1 MFCAFWRRLEFTH
14 KRAVEV
20 IVYSPWLP
28 SLPSRYYIWPRCNV
42 GCGITCKERVSL
54 SIPRSQLL
62 KAIRLDVQII
72 FLVAVE
78 NNIAVEF
85 WSEDIIIFKRI
96 DTEFMER

>member
-1 MFCAFWRRLEFTH
+1 
-14 KRAVEV
+14 
-20 IVYSPWLP
+20 
-28 SLPSRYYIWPRCNV
+28 
-42 GCGITCKERVSL
+42 VSL

-96 DTEFMER
+96 DTEFMERRPGDALSRLGQINQR